1 MKDIKIKELKDYLFS
16 PSIEVKV
23 EEVSSEE
30 VDSSEEFVSPFT
42 EGEMNKKIDS
52 LVDLLLD

>member
-1 MKDIKIKELKDYLFS
+1 MKNEKIKELKDYLFN
-16 PSIEVKV
+16 PSINQV

-30 VDSSEEFVSPFT
+30 SISSEEIVSPFT
-42 EGEMNKKIDS
+42 EGEMKKKIDS